1 MTYQLQQNN
10 VNDLELI
17 INNEIGYNMPKEKA
31 LISQGNKGYVYI
43 INYIFIVYILVYE
56 CVI

>member
-31 LISQGNKGYVYI
+31 IIS
-43 INYIFIVYILVYE
+43 
-56 CVI
+56 